1 MAVVTNIVTNRGS
14 PSQLFGFHLDLNRL
28 DLPSASTMWI
38 YFQIPGTF
46 RPQHFGFN
54 LRAHNQTSV
63 CVCVSD
69 KVVSEGVVCDKVVC
83 GEWAAEAG
91 EGGEVADGS
100 AQQKQPAGGK
110 TALAVVR
117 FLQFY
122 VAGAV
127 AP

>member
-1 MAVVTNIVTNRGS
+1 MDLFSDSRDVSATAFWIQPQGS
-14 PSQLFGFHLDLNRL
+14 QPDQ
-28 DLPSASTMWI
+28 
-38 YFQIPGTF
+38 
-46 RPQHFGFN
+46 
-54 LRAHNQTSV
+54 

>member
-1 MAVVTNIVTNRGS
+1 MMAVVTNIVTHRGS

-100 AQQKQPAGGK
+100 AQQKQEPHTKMEGQHI
-110 TALAVVR
+110 VYYI
-117 FLQFY
+117 Q
-122 VAGAV
+122 
-127 AP
+127 

>member
-1 MAVVTNIVTNRGS
+1 MMAVVTNIVTNRGS

-63 CVCVSD
+63 CVSD

-91 EGGEVADGS
+91 EGGEVADGGVHNRNN
-100 AQQKQPAGGK
+100 PPGGK
-110 TALAVVR
+110 PR
-117 FLQFY
+117 
-122 VAGAV
+122 
-127 AP
+127 